1 MRENFDFVLMYFL
14 SKAVGYNDLFCLD
27 YAPPTARKIIEMIT
41 KRPELFVKFYNKMK
55 NKKSSL

>member
-14 SKAVGYNDLFCLD
+14 SKAAGFNDLFCLE
-27 YAPPTARKIIEMIT
+27 YAPPTARKIIEMIM
-41 KRPELFVKFYNKMK
+41 KRPEFFTKFYNKMK